1 MAPITAKGERQ
12 MTIAQ
17 AMTKAMKVFEKEGRG
32 GIRAVKLLECYGRGK
47 DLASAR
53 IQIEY
58 AIDGD
63 YTESDSAPYI
73 VNVADGLGGII
84 AVQAIFY

>member
-1 MAPITAKGERQ
+1 

-32 GIRAVKLLECYGRGK
+32 EIRAVKLLECYGRGNN
-47 DLASAR
+47 LASASV
-53 IQIEY
+53 QIEY

-63 YTESDSAPYI
+63 YTESDNAPYI
-73 VNVADGLGGII
+73 VNVSDGIGGII

>member
-1 MAPITAKGERQ
+1 
-12 MTIAQ
+12 MTIEQ

-32 GIRAVKLLECYGRGK
+32 EIRAVKLLECYGRGK
-47 DLASAR
+47 NLASAS

-58 AIDGD
+58 AINGD
-63 YTESDSAPYI
+63 YAESDNVPYI
-73 VNVADGLGGII
+73 VNVSDGLGGIV

>member
-1 MAPITAKGERQ
+1 

-32 GIRAVKLLECYGRGK
+32 EIRAVKLLECYGRGNN
-47 DLASAR
+47 LASAR
-53 IQIEY
+53 VQIEY
-58 AIDGD
+58 AINGD
-63 YTESDSAPYI
+63 YTESDNAPYI
-73 VNVADGLGGII
+73 VNVADGLGGIV